1 MGKKEYIE
9 KELSK
14 LIQYW
19 TNIALIA
26 GAIITII
33 LSALDYF
40 VTPENFSRFLIY
52 RFGCAFFLLIL
63 LLLNILNKRW
73 QYKYLQFS
81 ILVLVTIAVSSMV
94 ELMIFSFGG
103 HQSIYYAGM
112 IIIFIY
118 ALGFVP
124 FIALKKTVFFAFL
137 TYSIYLLP
145 LLILDNI
152 TNIQV
157 FINNNIFLLATA
169 ITAIL
174 WRHYN
179 DKLLLKNLSLEYDL
193 LQEKGQLKI
202 YSTQLEELVEER
214 TKELSSSEQKFRG
227 LFDNANDGVVV
238 LDKDGIIINVN
249 KRFCELHSFEKD
261 ALIGTP
267 VRLLEVES
275 QDGKGEERMDRI
287 LKGESFVFET
297 EHYRKDGSKIL
308 LEVSSKAINI
318 GGQLY
323 IQSFN
328 RDVTERKR
336 LQEQLFQS
344 QKMES
349 IGVLAGGIAHDFNN
363 ILTAI
368 LGHAELL
375 HEYSDLDASSR
386 QKVKTIENSARKA
399 GQMVSKLL
407 SFARK
412 GSLEILPISLNNV
425 INDTIEL
432 VGKMMAN
439 RKISV
444 KMELDEKIS
453 AIYGD
458 SNQIEQV
465 VMNLILNSAD
475 AMHDGGTITVSTFL
489 VDLQSKASRV
499 HPLLNPGK
507 YAVLSVSDTGTGIT
521 DEVKN
526 RMFEP
531 FFTTKET
538 GKGTGLGLAMVYG
551 IVKEHKGV
559 INVESRLGRGTTF
572 EIYLPAS
579 DSVFHKVEKTSDYS
593 MAGQEKILV
602 IDDESDVLNFVKE
615 VLDAQGYSVIVTD
628 NPIYALDIF
637 KQIHDSIDLVIT
649 DIIMPLVNGRELIKH
664 FKMIKPEVKVIGI
677 SGYDAGKTG
686 RKDRDIDA
694 FIRKPFESIYL
705 LSTMRRVLDS
715 EVQKGVDLSK

>member
-1 MGKKEYIE
+1 MEKDKYIDLE
-9 KELSK
+9 ILRFTRFWGSFG
-14 LIQYW
+14 LV
-19 TNIALIA
+19 A
-26 GAIITII
+26 GAVTFTA
-33 LSALDYF
+33 LVVLDYF
-40 VTPENFSRFLIY
+40 VTPENFTK
-52 RFGCAFFLLIL
+52 FLLYRISVAFL
-63 LLLNILNKRW
+63 MIVMFFINRKLKTRLSQNIL
-73 QYKYLQFS
+73 FIIAT
-81 ILVLVTIAVSSMV
+81 ILISATIEV
-94 ELMIFSFGG
+94 MILSFGG
-103 HQSIYYAGM
+103 HQSTYYAGM
-112 IIIFIY
+112 
-118 ALGFVP
+118 V
-124 FIALKKTVFFAFL
+124 
-137 TYSIYLLP
+137 
-145 LLILDNI
+145 I
-152 TNIQV
+152 TI
-157 FINNNIFLLATA
+157 IFLLGFISPSFKLSVFLVSIIYSLYLFPILIFDTITNKQTFISNNAFLIATA
-169 ITAIL
+169 MVSLA
-174 WRHYN
+174 WRYLSH
-179 DKLLLKNLSLEYDL
+179 KGLVKELSLQYEL
-193 LQEKGQLKI
+193 NQERSKLEV
-202 YSTQLEELVEER
+202 YSTQLEQLVEER

-308 LEVSSKAINI
+308 LEVSSKEINI

-559 INVESRLGRGTTF
+559 INVESQLGRGTTF

>member
-1 MGKKEYIE
+1 SVMM
-9 KELSK
+9 
-14 LIQYW
+14 
-19 TNIALIA
+19 TM
-26 GAIITII
+26 
-33 LSALDYF
+33 
-40 VTPENFSRFLIY
+40 VV
-52 RFGCAFFLLIL
+52 GC
-63 LLLNILNKRW
+63 
-73 QYKYLQFS
+73 
-81 ILVLVTIAVSSMV
+81 V
-94 ELMIFSFGG
+94 
-103 HQSIYYAGM
+103 
-112 IIIFIY
+112 IY
-118 ALGFVP
+118 AIY
-124 FIALKKTVFFAFL
+124 FIPILA
-137 TYSIYLLP
+137 
-145 LLILDNI
+145 LDNI
-152 TNIQV
+152 TNIRIFV
-157 FINNNIFLLATA
+157 NNNIFLLSSFIGGLA
-169 ITAIL
+169 
-174 WRHYN
+174 WRYVN
-179 DKLLLKNLSLEYDL
+179 QNLLIKKLSLEYDL
-193 LQEKGQLKI
+193 AKDKEQLKV
-202 YSTQLEELVEER
+202 YSHQLEDLVAER
-214 TKELSSSEQKFRG
+214 TKDLSISEQRFRG

-249 KRFCELHSFEKD
+249 KRFCELHGFEKD

-267 VRLLEVES
+267 VRLIEVES
-275 QDGKGEERMDRI
+275 QDGKKEERMDRI
-287 LKGESFVFET
+287 LNGESFVFET
-297 EHYRKDGSKIL
+297 EHYRRDGTKIL
-308 LEVSSKAINI
+308 LEVSSKAIDI
-318 GGQLY
+318 AGELY
-323 IQSFN
+323 IQSFH
-328 RDVTERKR
+328 RDISDKKR

-375 HEYSDLDASSR
+375 HEYSDLDVSSR

-475 AMHDGGTITVSTFL
+475 AMHDGGTITVSTSS
-489 VDLQSKASRV
+489 VDLQSKASHV

-507 YAVLSVSDTGTGIT
+507 YAVLSVFDTGTGIT

-531 FFTTKET
+531 FFTTKEP

-559 INVESRLGRGTTF
+559 INVESQIGKGTTF

-579 DSVFHKVEKTSDYS
+579 DSVVHKVEKAPDYS

-677 SGYDAGKTG
+677 SGYDAGKIG
-686 RKDRDIDA
+686 KKDRDIDA

-705 LSTMRRVLDS
+705 LSTIRRVLDS